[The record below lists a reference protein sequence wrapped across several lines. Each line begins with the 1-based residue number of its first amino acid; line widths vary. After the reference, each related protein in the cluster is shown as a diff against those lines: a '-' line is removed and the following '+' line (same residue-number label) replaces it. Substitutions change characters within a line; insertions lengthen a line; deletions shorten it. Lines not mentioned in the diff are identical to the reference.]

1 MTIRGHTQTLTW
13 HDFPGGV
20 PAKARTDAFTATSYD
35 VQTNY
40 TWHAQHGRKSDFR
53 LSTVSITVTLN
64 RARMWSR
71 ASAQSP
77 ELLRHEQGH
86 YDITALVMRDLDTD
100 LTALLQSGRS
110 YPRQEDMDQA
120 IDDLKNPAVAI
131 IDSLQSKP
139 QADGIYDQQT
149 NHGRNTQAQ
158 QKWNAAI
165 TAARANAAAG
175 FTDALRAQG
184 IVLH

>member
-13 HDFPGGV
+13 HDFPGRV
-20 PAKARTDAFTATSYD
+20 PASARTDAFTATNYD
-35 VQTNY
+35 VRANY
-40 TWHAQHGRKSDFR
+40 IWQVQHGSKSFR
-53 LSTVSITVTLN
+53 LSTVVITVTLN

-110 YPRQEDMDQA
+110 YPGQADMEQA
-120 IDDLKNPAVAI
+120 IDNLKQPAIAL
-131 IDSLQSKP
+131 IDRLQSTH
-139 QADGIYDQQT
+139 ADGIYDQQT
-149 NHGRNTQAQ
+149 NHGRTTAAQ
-158 QKWNAAI
+158 RTWNAAI
-165 TAARANAAAG
+165 TAARANAAVR